1 MPTLWS
7 DISLPNS
14 KITGPVDKLKRSV
27 SGMSSVQQK
36 VKHYTCEQKGSLKQ
50 TPEMAER
57 VWAMWL
63 RVCGRENKDP
73 HDEEAFSEYVI
84 VTSSGAHARARVC
97 AHTQLR
103 TLSPFRSLT
112 HTPLWYVRCTTYVGG
127 K

>member
-1 MPTLWS
+1 
-7 DISLPNS
+7 
-14 KITGPVDKLKRSV
+14 
-27 SGMSSVQQK
+27 MSSVQQ
-36 VKHYTCEQKGSLKQ
+36 VEKHYTCEQKGSLKQ

-103 TLSPFRSLT
+103 THTLSLSLA
-112 HTPLWYVRCTTYVGG
+112 HAYTPLVRCTTYVGG